1 MRDLTPHTALSRLN
15 PLVGEWDMW
24 AAGHE
29 AGPVRTEFAWL
40 EGGAYLVQ
48 RADVG
53 PSTVLPPQWAGHTP
67 FPTSTITGY
76 DDTTDEFTTLYADG
90 RGVARVY
97 RTNVAAG
104 VWRQWRAAPG
114 FHQRFTATFDESGDT
129 LTGGWERSE
138 DGETWAVDFD
148 VTYVRVG
155 AGPRSSAGAA

>member
-1 MRDLTPHTALSRLN
+1 MRRPTPHTALSRLDA
-15 PLVGEWDMW
+15 LVGEWDMW
-24 AAGHE
+24 AADLQ

-48 RADVG
+48 RADLG
-53 PSTVLPPQWAGHTP
+53 PATALPPEWVRHAP

-97 RTNVAAG
+97 RTSLTDG

-114 FHQRFTATFDESGDT
+114 FHQRFTATFDEKGET
-129 LTGGWERSE
+129 ITGGWERSE
-138 DGETWAVDFD
+138 DGEVWAVDFD
-148 VTYVRVG
+148 VRYVR
-155 AGPRSSAGAA
+155 ARD